1 MASSQLRV
9 SQISAENLSDASD
22 LPTEER
28 FAALKASLSAR
39 KNSHLDSALPPGL
52 ARRVVAQMVATARP
66 VRGRLTVK
74 SERGSIFLDVS
85 LRLENTASGFRLVTV
100 DAKEISFVLEVDAN
114 ERATLKFDTNYVGLE
129 ISKALRLAH
138 FWHALSGQE
147 GILCLDRL
155 GPDEEKFELARLPLP
170 TDPSVKSAEEDRIRF
185 LEVLDEVSK
194 ATNTEFIYPSEI
206 EDEDLKS
213 LNRVLKVT
221 RGGWIALP
229 ITDFTTPM
237 NSEGVQNVL
246 DLAIQRGEVFN
257 GLAVTATWERHKI
270 FGTWVDLGPSVRHIS
285 KARLATPPSE
295 MEEWL
300 ASRSDS
306 DSSFDIRWVP
316 VNEAWIYVVY
326 HEWPKPSLQAIRED
340 IREFEEEYG
349 RDSNEFRRA
358 WESDEE
364 WTREIKDADVWLT
377 LLDAEHHLKSGA

>member
-1 MASSQLRV
+1 M
-9 SQISAENLSDASD
+9 
-22 LPTEER
+22 
-28 FAALKASLSAR
+28 
-39 KNSHLDSALPPGL
+39 
-52 ARRVVAQMVATARP
+52 
-66 VRGRLTVK
+66 K

-129 ISKALRLAH
+129 MSKALRLAH

-270 FGTWVDLGPSVRHIS
+270 FGTWVDLGPSVR
-285 KARLATPPSE
+285 
-295 MEEWL
+295 
-300 ASRSDS
+300 
-306 DSSFDIRWVP
+306 
-316 VNEAWIYVVY
+316 
-326 HEWPKPSLQAIRED
+326 
-340 IREFEEEYG
+340 
-349 RDSNEFRRA
+349 
-358 WESDEE
+358 
-364 WTREIKDADVWLT
+364 
-377 LLDAEHHLKSGA
+377 